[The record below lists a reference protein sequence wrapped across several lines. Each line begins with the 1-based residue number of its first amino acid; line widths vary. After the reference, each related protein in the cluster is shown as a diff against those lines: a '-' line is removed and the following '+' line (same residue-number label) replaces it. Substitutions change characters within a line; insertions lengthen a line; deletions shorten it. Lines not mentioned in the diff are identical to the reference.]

1 MAPGVMLLPRP
12 GCGHP
17 RAVHVAPLRPG
28 GAPAPEGAAAVL
40 LLVRDPAG
48 TSPLTG
54 SLLIG
59 LFGLTGAEARVATA
73 LLAADG
79 PREVAAQL
87 GIGLSTVRTH
97 LHRLYDKT
105 GTRRQ
110 AELVWLLAT
119 LALL

>member
-1 MAPGVMLLPRP
+1 M
-12 GCGHP
+12 
-17 RAVHVAPLRPG
+17 
-28 GAPAPEGAAAVL
+28 PAPEGAAAVL

-48 TSPLTG
+48 TSPPAG
-54 SLLIG
+54 ALLIG

>member
-1 MAPGVMLLPRP
+1 MLLPRP

-17 RAVHVAPLRPG
+17 RAVRVAPLRPG
-28 GAPAPEGAAAVL
+28 GKPAPEGAAAVL
-40 LLVRDPAG
+40 LLIRDTAGASPLAG
-48 TSPLTG
+48 T
-54 SLLIG
+54 LLIG

-73 LLAADG
+73 LLSADSA
-79 PREVAAQL
+79 REVAAHL
-87 GIGLSTVRTH
+87 GIGLATVRTH
-97 LHRLYDKT
+97 LHHLYDKT

>member
-1 MAPGVMLLPRP
+1 M
-12 GCGHP
+12 
-17 RAVHVAPLRPG
+17 
-28 GAPAPEGAAAVL
+28 L
-40 LLVRDPAG
+40 LLVRDPARVPPIAG
-48 TSPLTG
+48 ARLVE
-54 SLLIG
+54 

-73 LLAADG
+73 LLGADS

-87 GIGLSTVRTH
+87 GIGLATVRSH